1 MSKKLKKSKK
11 ELRLFAPMSIY
22 SLALVLTPTNIIA
35 RVDRR
40 FPATI
45 ILQKRTAIV
54 LKKRLLMLLMQ
65 FKTRYEKQK
74 KSKWIERW
82 KLR

>member
-1 MSKKLKKSKK
+1 MSETLEKSKK

-54 LKKRLLMLLMQ
+54 LKKRLPMLLIQ
-65 FKTRYEKQK
+65 FKTDT
-74 KSKWIERW
+74 KSKR
-82 KLR
+82 KTNG

>member
-1 MSKKLKKSKK
+1 MSETLEKSKK

-22 SLALVLTPTNIIA
+22 SLALVLIPTNIIA
-35 RVDRR
+35 RVDLRV
-40 FPATI
+40 PATI
-45 ILQKRTAIV
+45 ILQKRTVIV

-74 KSKWIERW
+74 KDKWIEAMET
-82 KLR
+82 